1 MKIMFRGYY
10 VIGLMVCL
18 FLLSAAFFF
27 QFVLG
32 LEPCP
37 LCVLTR
43 LVVIALA
50 GTYLIAI
57 LHNPNK
63 FTQKLYS
70 GVTILLAIAG
80 LATSARHVWIQHLPP
95 EKVPACGPSFD
106 YLVQTLPFT
115 EAMEIIL
122 NGSGEC
128 AKVDWSFLGGS
139 IPTWMLVV
147 FSGLIFLNLLAMFK
161 NNKG

>member
-1 MKIMFRGYY
+1 MRVMFRGYY
-10 VIGLMVCL
+10 VIGLIVCL

-43 LVVIALA
+43 LVVIGLA
-50 GTYLIAI
+50 GVYLIAI
-57 LHNPNK
+57 LHNPRNFIQK
-63 FTQKLYS
+63 FYS
-70 GVTILLAIAG
+70 LLTILLTISG
-80 LATSARHVWIQHLPP
+80 LVISARHVWIQHLPP
-95 EKVPACGPSFD
+95 DQVPACGPSFD
-106 YLVQTLPFT
+106 YLVQTMPFT

-128 AKVDWSFLGGS
+128 AKVDWTFLGGS
-139 IPTWMLVV
+139 IPAWMLVV
-147 FSGLIFLNLLAMFK
+147 FSGLIVLNIWAMLK